1 MCYAERKVKD
11 MSNPI
16 LMQFP
21 LKGEWYSPN
30 TPGSKI
36 PSHGT
41 NRYGTRYAYDFI
53 QVDWTR
59 KGWPAYRV
67 SMMQYLIRGAALE
80 DYYCW
85 GERVYAPCDG
95 MVVVAEDGYAENKK
109 TNLLTDVFKAYKNAN
124 YFDPYKDNIQCIA
137 GNYMIIQYAKN
148 VYAALCHLQKDSVQV
163 TVGQYVKAGDYVGNV
178 GHSGNSF
185 APHLHFQLMDSRD
198 ITKANGLPC
207 AFREYEI
214 FIDGLWKEVKDGVPT
229 NRDRIRF

>member
-1 MCYAERKVKD
+1 MKKLGNELGIPERE
-11 MSNPI
+11 MTRI
-16 LMQFP
+16 IE
-21 LKGEWYSPN
+21 KGNELYQEF
-30 TPGSKI
+30 
-36 PSHGT
+36 
-41 NRYGTRYAYDFI
+41 YF
-53 QVDWTR
+53 
-59 KGWPAYRV
+59 
-67 SMMQYLIRGAALE
+67 
-80 DYYCW
+80 C
-85 GERVYAPCDG
+85 
-95 MVVVAEDGYAENKK
+95 
-109 TNLLTDVFKAYKNAN
+109 LLYTS
-124 YFDPYKDNIQCIA
+124 
-137 GNYMIIQYAKN
+137 QYAKN

>member
-1 MCYAERKVKD
+1 MKRHLFYLSMALVLALFSACGNGKKGVFTPTSSGRAYEILVVVDQGLWERPAGRALYDVLD
-11 MSNPI
+11 SDVPGLPQSERSFRIMYTSPSNYDAT
-16 LMQFP
+16 
-21 LKGEWYSPN
+21 LK
-30 TPGSKI
+30 
-36 PSHGT
+36 
-41 NRYGTRYAYDFI
+41 
-53 QVDWTR
+53 
-59 KGWPAYRV
+59 
-67 SMMQYLIRGAALE
+67 LIRNIIIVE
-80 DYYCW
+80 
-85 GERVYAPCDG
+85 V
-95 MVVVAEDGYAENKK
+95 NKDLYTQPK
-109 TNLLTDVFKAYKNAN
+109 FK
-124 YFDPYKDNIQCIA
+124 
-137 GNYMIIQYAKN
+137 YAKN